1 MVIAL
6 EVVMGIYVGLFL
18 ITLVIGYLAV
28 SFFQTRVAG
37 KGTDEKKAG
46 SPNVRQKPHRSK
58 QKGTIGPGSR
68 SHSTAKAIRRSALIA
83 GAIQKP
89 WGW

>member
-1 MVIAL
+1 
-6 EVVMGIYVGLFL
+6 MGIYVGLLL

-28 SFFQTRVAG
+28 RHSQIRVAG
-37 KGTDEKKAG
+37 KGADDKKAG

-58 QKGTIGPGSR
+58 QKGTIGRGSR
-68 SHSTAKAIRRSALIA
+68 SHSTAKQIRRSALMA
-83 GAIQKP
+83 GSVQKP